1 MTLQPRKAL
10 KTRKNLT
17 TENTEA
23 RFSQRALRTQ
33 RKESEMYIIVS
44 KYTKTIEGAKNAFN
58 GMINY
63 LKVKGIIPLL
73 CQNER
78 GFFVAR
84 ALAKDE
90 EYVSNGTWQY
100 KNTKDPS
107 ITETLNII
115 EEL

>member
-1 MTLQPRKAL
+1 MVNFM
-10 KTRKNLT
+10 KN
-17 TENTEA
+17 
-23 RFSQRALRTQ
+23 
-33 RKESEMYIIVS
+33 
-44 KYTKTIEGAKNAFN
+44 
-58 GMINY
+58 
-63 LKVKGIIPLL
+63 KGIIPLL

-90 EYVSNGTWQY
+90 EYVSHSTWHY

-107 ITETLNII
+107 ITDTINII